1 MRGWL
6 VVAQMCI
13 RDRYLRAYDDAGNPV
28 CGGERIDALAQ
39 SWAVFA
45 GLQSERCACAMQSVK
60 ERLIDWDA
68 GVLRLLAPPFDGEA
82 DTVGYIAGYVPGVR
96 ENGGQYTH
104 AACWTGIALAEL
116 GQVED
121 AWRALYALMPYTHAQ
136 TGEGAR
142 RYIVEPYVVAGDVYG
157 TPPHTGR
164 GGWTWYTGAA
174 GWLAQFGLRLLCLLY
189 TSERAHNPADG
200 AWMGRERKRGALMD
214 LYRLLLTGEN
224 AFSAEGACAPKLAG
238 RYPYVLTLDAATRM
252 LDVYKRQG
260 YGHGAGRRVHADG
273 GRAAERDARGICRLL
288 SGHGGRGAIAAG
300 GRHRFIAW
308 RAGSAGARAAFGG
321 DVGAAKHHAAAQP
334 AHDDRQ
340 FQFVFGDFVLPRA
353 VHYAGAARR
362 GHRTQD
368 AGQVALGP
376 GSDDF
381 CRARCV

>member
-1 MRGWL
+1 MLEQCAWDGRW
-6 VVAQMCI
+6 
-13 RDRYLRAYDDAGNPV
+13 YLRAYDDAGNPV

-45 GLQSERCACAMQSVK
+45 GLQSERCESAMQSVK

-136 TGEGAR
+136 TSEDAR

-174 GWLAQFGLRLLCLLY
+174 GWLAQFGLRLLGY
-189 TSERAHNPADG
+189 
-200 AWMGRERKRGALMD
+200 ERKGNFASLRALLPPQWQEVRLKVRVGASAYTLISRRGAP
-214 LYRLLLTGEN
+214 E
-224 AFSAEGACAPKLAG
+224 
-238 RYPYVLTLDAATRM
+238 
-252 LDVYKRQG
+252 
-260 YGHGAGRRVHADG
+260 
-273 GRAAERDARGICRLL
+273 
-288 SGHGGRGAIAAG
+288 RGAVELIDDG
-300 GRHRFIAW
+300 QEHTEVFP
-308 RAGSAGARAAFGG
+308 ARNPS
-321 DVGAAKHHAAAQP
+321 VG
-334 AHDDRQ
+334 
-340 FQFVFGDFVLPRA
+340 
-353 VHYAGAARR
+353 
-362 GHRTQD
+362 
-368 AGQVALGP
+368 
-376 GSDDF
+376 
-381 CRARCV
+381 